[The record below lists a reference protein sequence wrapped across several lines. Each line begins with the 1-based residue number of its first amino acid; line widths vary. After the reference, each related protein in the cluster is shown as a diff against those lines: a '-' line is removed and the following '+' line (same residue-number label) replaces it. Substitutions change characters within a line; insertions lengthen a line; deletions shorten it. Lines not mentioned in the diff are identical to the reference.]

1 MGAVESPT
9 LNKYALALYIDFKPN
24 RNLFKMWEGLTLYWW
39 DQQNTKRILNQ
50 KLKLAAGS
58 GFAFAVMRLVQF
70 SGGTKK
76 GIG

>member
-1 MGAVESPT
+1 
-9 LNKYALALYIDFKPN
+9 
-24 RNLFKMWEGLTLYWW
+24 MWEGLTLYWW

-50 KLKLAAGS
+50 KLKLAADS